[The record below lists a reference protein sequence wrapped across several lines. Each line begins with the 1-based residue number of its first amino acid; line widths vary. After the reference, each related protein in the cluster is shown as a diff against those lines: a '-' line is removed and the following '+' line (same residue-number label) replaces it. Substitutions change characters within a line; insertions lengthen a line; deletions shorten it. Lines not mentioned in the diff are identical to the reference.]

1 MVGLK
6 WGFIFGWGGEGG
18 GEDNYLNDS
27 FKSIL
32 RSAL

>member
-1 MVGLK
+1 MG
-6 WGFIFGWGGEGG
+6 IFFWLEGGG

>member
-1 MVGLK
+1 MGIYFWL
-6 WGFIFGWGGEGG
+6 GGEGG